1 MTSIIHNSP
10 SSEASLAPY
19 LDFLL
24 YNPTDKQIL
33 LSEYLQGHRGQQV
46 PFKVYN
52 MVTQE
57 TREVTIAV
65 KGGTTTREIIGA
77 DLRFERYTDVHQKV
91 YRVSHI

>member
-1 MTSIIHNSP
+1 
-10 SSEASLAPY
+10 
-19 LDFLL
+19 
-24 YNPTDKQIL
+24 
-33 LSEYLQGHRGQQV
+33 
-46 PFKVYN
+46 

>member
-1 MTSIIHNSP
+1 
-10 SSEASLAPY
+10 
-19 LDFLL
+19 
-24 YNPTDKQIL
+24 
-33 LSEYLQGHRGQQV
+33 
-46 PFKVYN
+46 

-91 YRVSHI
+91 YRVSHIKQGSPAQKCGLEDGQMS